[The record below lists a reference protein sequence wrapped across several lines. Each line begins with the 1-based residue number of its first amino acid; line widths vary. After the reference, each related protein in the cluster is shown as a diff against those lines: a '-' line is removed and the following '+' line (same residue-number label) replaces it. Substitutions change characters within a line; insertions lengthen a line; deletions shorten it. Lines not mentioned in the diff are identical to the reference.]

1 MASQGAEP
9 AATTGSSPTP
19 APADQVPSST
29 TSPPVEMDA
38 LPSNEQD
45 KAPEPQHTE
54 QSATA
59 PSSLPPPPSQ
69 QPSPSD
75 SAQPDSAAT
84 PATTTNGPASQPSQ
98 DRPTHTRK
106 PSEALGPATETPI
119 THPTTTTGPV
129 LLITL
134 MLTTGQRHPYKI
146 DEKYL
151 ANRNTSAMTTTKT
164 GEDFD
169 PLSLS
174 GYKLKELIWTDWR
187 SEWEPR
193 PAAPGSIRLII
204 YGKMVEDKKN
214 LSDYN
219 FNLATNNILH
229 MTVKPADFG
238 DDDDAAGSAK
248 QNTKSSS
255 GLGRRHRRRQQQQQQ
270 GNGAATAGG
279 GGDEGEDGDGGAGCR
294 CVVL

>member
-1 MASQGAEP
+1 MASQGAES
-9 AATTGSSPTP
+9 AATTGPSPTP
-19 APADQVPSST
+19 APADHHPPS
-29 TSPPVEMDA
+29 TSPTPVEMDA
-38 LPSNEQD
+38 LPSHEQD
-45 KAPEPQHTE
+45 KAPETQHTE
-54 QSATA
+54 QSATITSSSPA
-59 PSSLPPPPSQ
+59 PPQQPSHPDSGQPDTAVAPATTTNPPPSQ
-69 QPSPSD
+69 QDPS
-75 SAQPDSAAT
+75 
-84 PATTTNGPASQPSQ
+84 
-98 DRPTHTRK
+98 THTRK
-106 PSEALGPATETPI
+106 PSEALGPATETPLPN
-119 THPTTTTGPV
+119 PTSTTSPTTGPV

-151 ANRNTSAMTTTKT
+151 ANRNTTATTKT

-169 PLSLS
+169 PLRLS

-204 YGKMVEDKKN
+204 YGKMVEDKKS

-238 DDDDAAGSAK
+238 DDDDQAGTAK
-248 QNTKSSS
+248 QGHKSST
-255 GLGRRHRRRQQQQQQ
+255 LMGRRHRRHQQ
-270 GNGAATAGG
+270 GDVGDEDAEGAGG
-279 GGDEGEDGDGGAGCR
+279 GGAGCR
-294 CVVL
+294 CVIL

>member
-19 APADQVPSST
+19 APTDQLPSST

-54 QSATA
+54 QSATT
-59 PSSLPPPPSQ
+59 PSSLSQPPPPQ
-69 QPSPSD
+69 QSSPSD

-151 ANRNTSAMTTTKT
+151 ANRNTSATTKT
-164 GEDFD
+164 GGQEGEFD

-204 YGKMVEDKKN
+204 YGKMVEDKRC

-238 DDDDAAGSAK
+238 DDDDQTGTAK
-248 QNTKSSS
+248 QGHKSSA
-255 GLGRRHRRRQQQQQQ
+255 LGRRHRRQQ
-270 GNGAATAGG
+270 GDAGDEDGG
-279 GGDEGEDGDGGAGCR
+279 GGGAGCR
-294 CVVL
+294 CVIL

>member
-1 MASQGAEP
+1 MASQEAEP
-9 AATTGSSPTP
+9 AATT
-19 APADQVPSST
+19 APSST
-29 TSPPVEMDA
+29 PGPADHHPPSTSPPPVEMDA

-45 KAPEPQHTE
+45 KSPETQHTE
-54 QSATA
+54 QSATTTSSPA
-59 PSSLPPPPSQ
+59 PPQQPSHPDSTQPDTAAAATTTTTNPPPSQ
-69 QPSPSD
+69 LQQDPSS
-75 SAQPDSAAT
+75 
-84 PATTTNGPASQPSQ
+84 
-98 DRPTHTRK
+98 HTRK
-106 PSEALGPATETPI
+106 PSEALGPATENAIPN
-119 THPTTTTGPV
+119 PTSPTSPTGPV

-151 ANRNTSAMTTTKT
+151 ANRNTTTKT
-164 GEDFD
+164 GEGGEFD

-204 YGKMVEDKKN
+204 YGKMVEDKKS

-238 DDDDAAGSAK
+238 DDDDQAGTAK
-248 QNTKSSS
+248 QGHKSS
-255 GLGRRHRRRQQQQQQ
+255 GLGRRHRRQ
-270 GNGAATAGG
+270 GDA
-279 GGDEGEDGDGGAGCR
+279 GDEDGGGGAGCR
-294 CVVL
+294 CVIL

>member
-1 MASQGAEP
+1 MASQEAEP
-9 AATTGSSPTP
+9 AAPTAQSPTP
-19 APADQVPSST
+19 ATADHHPPST
-29 TSPPVEMDA
+29 TTPPVEMDA
-38 LPSNEQD
+38 LPTNEQA
-45 KAPEPQHTE
+45 KTPEPQHTE
-54 QSATA
+54 QSAATA
-59 PSSLPPPPSQ
+59 SSSPPAP
-69 QPSPSD
+69 QPSHPD
-75 SAQPDSAAT
+75 STQPDTAAT
-84 PATTTNGPASQPSQ
+84 PAPTTPPSEPSQ

-119 THPTTTTGPV
+119 TSPPTTSTGPV

-151 ANRNTSAMTTTKT
+151 ANRNTTTTKT

-187 SEWEPR
+187 NEWEPR

-204 YGKMVEDKKN
+204 YGKMVEDKKS

-248 QNTKSSS
+248 QNTKSS
-255 GLGRRHRRRQQQQQQ
+255 GLVGRRHRRRQQQ
-270 GNGAATAGG
+270 GDAAAAT
-279 GGDEGEDGDGGAGCR
+279 GGDDGEDGGGGAGCR

>member
-1 MASQGAEP
+1 
-9 AATTGSSPTP
+9 
-19 APADQVPSST
+19 
-29 TSPPVEMDA
+29 MDA
-38 LPSNEQD
+38 LPSHEQD
-45 KAPEPQHTE
+45 KAPETQHTE

-59 PSSLPPPPSQ
+59 TTSSPAPPQQPSHPDSAAAAPATTTTTNPPPSQ
-69 QPSPSD
+69 PQQDPS
-75 SAQPDSAAT
+75 
-84 PATTTNGPASQPSQ
+84 
-98 DRPTHTRK
+98 THARQ
-106 PSEALGPATETPI
+106 PSEALGPATETAI
-119 THPTTTTGPV
+119 SNPTSPTSPTGPV

-151 ANRNTSAMTTTKT
+151 ANRNTTATTKT

-204 YGKMVEDKKN
+204 YGKMVEDKRC

-238 DDDDAAGSAK
+238 DDDDQTGTAK
-248 QNTKSSS
+248 QGHKSSA
-255 GLGRRHRRRQQQQQQ
+255 LGRRHRRQ
-270 GNGAATAGG
+270 GDA
-279 GGDEGEDGDGGAGCR
+279 GDEDGGGGAGCR
-294 CVVL
+294 CVIL

>member
-1 MASQGAEP
+1 MASQEAEP
-9 AATTGSSPTP
+9 AATTAPSSTP
-19 APADQVPSST
+19 APADHHPPS
-29 TSPPVEMDA
+29 TSPPPVEMDA

-45 KAPEPQHTE
+45 KAPETQHTE
-54 QSATA
+54 QSATTTSSSSPA
-59 PSSLPPPPSQ
+59 PPQQPSHPDSTQPDTAAAATTTTTTDPPPSQ
-69 QPSPSD
+69 PQQDPS
-75 SAQPDSAAT
+75 
-84 PATTTNGPASQPSQ
+84 
-98 DRPTHTRK
+98 THTRQ
-106 PSEALGPATETPI
+106 PSEALGPATETAIPN
-119 THPTTTTGPV
+119 PTSPKSPTGPV

-151 ANRNTSAMTTTKT
+151 ANRNTSATTTTKT
-164 GEDFD
+164 GGKEEGEFD

-204 YGKMVEDKKN
+204 YGKMVEDKRC

-238 DDDDAAGSAK
+238 DDDDQTGTAK
-248 QNTKSSS
+248 QGHKSSA
-255 GLGRRHRRRQQQQQQ
+255 LGRRHRRQ
-270 GNGAATAGG
+270 GDAGDEDGG
-279 GGDEGEDGDGGAGCR
+279 GGGAGCR
-294 CVVL
+294 CVIL

>member
-1 MASQGAEP
+1 MN
-9 AATTGSSPTP
+9 
-19 APADQVPSST
+19 
-29 TSPPVEMDA
+29 A

-45 KAPEPQHTE
+45 QPPQPQHPE
-54 QSATA
+54 QSAATT
-59 PSSLPPPPSQ
+59 SSSPPP
-69 QPSPSD
+69 QPQSSHPD
-75 SAQPDSAAT
+75 SAQPDTTAI
-84 PATTTNGPASQPSQ
+84 PATSTNPPPSKPSQ

-119 THPTTTTGPV
+119 TNPTTSTGPV

-151 ANRNTSAMTTTKT
+151 ANRNTPTTSTTKT
-164 GEDFD
+164 GEAFD

-204 YGKMVEDKKN
+204 YGKMVEDKKS

-238 DDDDAAGSAK
+238 DDDDAAGTAK
-248 QNTKSSS
+248 QNTKSSA
-255 GLGRRHRRRQQQQQQ
+255 LGRRHRRRQQQ
-270 GNGAATAGG
+270 GDTAAA
-279 GGDEGEDGDGGAGCR
+279 GGDEGEDGGGGAGCR

>member
-1 MASQGAEP
+1 MASQEAEP
-9 AATTGSSPTP
+9 AAPTAPSPTP
-19 APADQVPSST
+19 ATADHHPSST

-38 LPSNEQD
+38 LPAHEQD
-45 KAPEPQHTE
+45 KAPETQHTE
-54 QSATA
+54 QSAATTSSSPPA
-59 PSSLPPPPSQ
+59 P
-69 QPSPSD
+69 QPSH
-75 SAQPDSAAT
+75 PDSTHPDTAAT
-84 PATTTNGPASQPSQ
+84 PAPTTNPPPSEPSQ

-119 THPTTTTGPV
+119 TSPPTNTSTGPV

-151 ANRNTSAMTTTKT
+151 ANRNTTTTKT

-187 SEWEPR
+187 NEWEPR

-204 YGKMVEDKKN
+204 YGKMVEDKKS

-248 QNTKSSS
+248 QNTKSS
-255 GLGRRHRRRQQQQQQ
+255 GLVGRRHRRRQQQ
-270 GNGAATAGG
+270 GDAAAT
-279 GGDEGEDGDGGAGCR
+279 GGDEGEDGGGGAGCR